1 MYAGYPLFLPQTF
14 ESKFSEAEKIDAALS
29 DFCRSDNMQGR
40 NTPTDLELVDKHFV
54 TNSIV
59 PFALRLDDSYLSQ
72 PQFVNV
78 QSSEMTES
86 FYHV

>member
-1 MYAGYPLFLPQTF
+1 LFLSETF
-14 ESKFSEAEKIDAALS
+14 ETEFWEAEQLNAALR
-29 DFCRSDNMQGR
+29 DLCRNDIMQGR
-40 NTPTDLELVDKHFV
+40 NTPTDLKLVDKHFV

-72 PQFVNV
+72 PQFVNG